1 MQSVIVSP
9 CQTSFQIRFPY
20 VGSLLNQLKIGTIMK
35 LLTTLWLA
43 VMLLAAPTATVWAAD
58 GDKLEGIDITVN
70 INQAEPEEL
79 AELLKGV
86 GIEKAQKI
94 VDYRKQHGKFTSADD
109 LTQVKG
115 IGAATVEKNRDRI
128 TL

>member
-1 MQSVIVSP
+1 MQSVIVSTS
-9 CQTSFQIRFPY
+9 QTSFYTRFLY
-20 VGSLLNQLKIGTIMK
+20 VGSLQNQLKIGTIMK

-43 VMLLAAPTATVWAAD
+43 VMLLVAPAATVWAAD
-58 GDKLEGIDITVN
+58 SDKLEGIDITVN

-79 AELLKGV
+79 AELLKGI
-86 GIEKAQKI
+86 GIDKAKKI
-94 VDYRKQHGKFTSADD
+94 VDYREEHGKFTSADD

>member
-1 MQSVIVSP
+1 MQSVIVSAS
-9 CQTSFQIRFPY
+9 QTSFHTRFPY
-20 VGSLLNQLKIGTIMK
+20 VGSLLNQPKIGIIMK
-35 LLTTLWLA
+35 ILTTCWLA
-43 VMLLAAPTATVWAAD
+43 VLLLVAPSASVWAAD
-58 GDKLEGIDITVN
+58 GDKLEGIEITVN

-109 LTQVKG
+109 LTAVKG

>member
-1 MQSVIVSP
+1 M
-9 CQTSFQIRFPY
+9 
-20 VGSLLNQLKIGTIMK
+20 MK

>member
-1 MQSVIVSP
+1 MQSVIVST
-9 CQTSFQIRFPY
+9 CQTSFPTRFPY
-20 VGSLLNQLKIGTIMK
+20 VGLLLNQLKIGTIMK

-43 VMLLAAPTATVWAAD
+43 VMLLAAPAATVWAAD

-79 AELLKGV
+79 AELLKGI
-86 GIEKAQKI
+86 GIDKAQKI
-94 VDYRKQHGKFTSADD
+94 VDYREQHGKFTSADD

-128 TL
+128 IL